1 MQHRKTFKWHALR
14 AIETDLRL
22 AGKIQARARAGYLSS
37 RVFRAS

>member
-1 MQHRKTFKWHALR
+1 MQHLKTLKWHGFAR
-14 AIETDLRL
+14 HRTDLRL